1 MTKGAVTQAAAPAA
15 TAALTVPLAAA
26 AIAALLIWS
35 GTGVANKIAVRE
47 IDPLTA
53 GLLRSML
60 AGVIA
65 LGVALALR
73 FPFPKSRSDRLLF
86 FVSGVTSFALWPGIL
101 SLGLG
106 WTTASHAVLIMALL
120 PVFTTLIAK
129 ATDRQFPI
137 LGWWIGAMIALA
149 GTAVLVAVRDPDAS
163 STAEF
168 TLVGDLTVLAGTIT
182 CSVGYVAGGKLT
194 PRYGMWGGTFWSLA
208 MALVVLVPAVA
219 ILIPDTDWGA
229 VGVAGWGGIAYMTL
243 GSSIA
248 GYCFWYWALGAG
260 GIARIGTWQFG
271 MPITGVILA
280 VLLLGEP
287 VGWPL
292 LLAGVIILAGTLTAQ
307 KFA

>member
-1 MTKGAVTQAAAPAA
+1 MAAPASPAAGAPPLTIPVA
-15 TAALTVPLAAA
+15 TA

-35 GTGVANKIAVRE
+35 GTGVANKVAVQQ

-60 AGVIA
+60 AGFIA
-65 LGVALALR
+65 LGIALVLR
-73 FPFPKSRSDRLLF
+73 FPFPKTVGDRSLF
-86 FVSGVTSFALWPGIL
+86 FISGVTSFALWPGIL

-129 ATDRQFPI
+129 ATERQLPRV
-137 LGWWIGAMIALA
+137 GWWAGAIIALA
-149 GTAVLVAVRDPDAS
+149 GTAILVGVRDPDAG
-163 STAEF
+163 STAAA
-168 TLVGDLTVLAGTIT
+168 TLLGDLTVLAGSIT
-182 CSVGYVAGGKLT
+182 CSIGYVAGGKLT

-208 MALVVLVPAVA
+208 LALVVLVPAVA
-219 ILIPDTDWGA
+219 ILIPQTDWGA
-229 VGVAGWGGIAYMTL
+229 VTLPGWGGIAYMTF

-248 GYCFWYWALGAG
+248 GYCLWYWALGAG

-271 MPITGVILA
+271 MPVTGVVLA

-292 LLAGVIILAGTLTAQ
+292 LLAGAIILAGTLTAQ
-307 KFA
+307 RYA